1 MPEETAVLETPE
13 IDVAG
18 VDESADIGESTD
30 VSDAGNEDSSVDEV
44 EGVEGVDDLDTP
56 DAAEE
61 EDPNAPPP
69 VTDGRKMP
77 DNLKK
82 AIAGIKATNPEAA
95 KAIKGLY
102 WSDQEYR
109 AAFPKPADAVAAK
122 NLIEEIG
129 GQEGIQSITAE
140 REEWNQIDQAF
151 AEGKPDFVKGL
162 AEGNP
167 DAFLKT
173 APHVINEFAQR
184 APEQYQYY
192 ANNVAVNTLASA
204 GLSIDS
210 LAAAYHKFSDNPQ
223 AQAVIADVHNALVG
237 LKEKATAF
245 EQKRTDPREE
255 QLKQREQQFEEKR
268 RADFEGG
275 IASQAEKYLSEKMQ
289 PELDRI
295 IGARK
300 VDPEAMKGYQEMV
313 KARVEKM
320 LGEIPNIA
328 NTLEAHYR
336 TGDAAKSAAYIQAQY
351 NRILPIAAKVI
362 EPYLRNIAP
371 SAAKPA
377 AKTGQAGRSAGPGE
391 VVLKEMPEWHEV
403 DQSKTTVADL
413 IEGRAILKNGKKASG
428 WA

>member
-1 MPEETAVLETPE
+1 MAEETAVLESPELETPE
-13 IDVAG
+13 VEVG
-18 VDESADIGESTD
+18 GEETVEQPDESVELGAEQPEGEEP
-30 VSDAGNEDSSVDEV
+30 AE
-44 EGVEGVDDLDTP
+44 DDLDTP
-56 DAAEE
+56 DPAE
-61 EDPNAPPP
+61 EDPNAPP
-69 VTDGRKMP
+69 VVADGRKMP
-77 DNLKK
+77 DGLKK

-129 GQEGIQSITAE
+129 GPEGIQGITAE
-140 REEWNQIDQAF
+140 REEWQQIDKDF
-151 AEGKPDFVKGL
+151 SEGKPEFVKGL

-167 DAFLKT
+167 EAFLKT

-204 GLSIDS
+204 GLSLDS

-237 LKEKATAF
+237 LKEKAAAF
-245 EQKRTDPREE
+245 EQKRVDPREE

-268 RADFEGG
+268 RADFEGSV
-275 IASQAEKYLSEKMQ
+275 ASQAEKFLAEKMQ
-289 PELDRI
+289 PEIDRI
-295 IGARK
+295 VGTRK

-313 KARVEKM
+313 QAKVMKM
-320 LGEIPNIA
+320 LGEVKGFEA
-328 NTLEAHYR
+328 TLEAHYR
-336 TGDAAKSAAYIQAQY
+336 TGDAAKSVAYVQSQY
-351 NRILPIAAKVI
+351 NRILPVAAKVI
-362 EPYLRNIAP
+362 EPFLRNIAP
-371 SAAKPA
+371 GAAKPV
-377 AKTGQAGRSAGPGE
+377 AKNPVTGARQPSGPGE
-391 VVLKEMPEWHEV
+391 VVLKEMP
-403 DQSKTTVADL
+403 DYSQIDFNKCTVADVMQ
-413 IEGRAILKNGKKASG
+413 GNAILKNGKKASG

>member
-1 MPEETAVLETPE
+1 MAEETAILETPE
-13 IDVAG
+13 IDTPELEGTEEVEHSELP
-18 VDESADIGESTD
+18 VP
-30 VSDAGNEDSSVDEV
+30 EV
-44 EGVEGVDDLDTP
+44 EGEEEPGEEDDLDTP
-56 DAAEE
+56 DEAEE

-69 VTDGRKMP
+69 VADGRKMP
-77 DNLKK
+77 DALKK

-109 AAFPKPADAVAAK
+109 SAFPKPADAVAAK
-122 NLIEEIG
+122 TLIDEIG
-129 GQEGIQSITAE
+129 GQEGIQTITAE
-140 REEWNQIDQAF
+140 REEWSQIDRDF
-151 AEGKPDFVKGL
+151 AEGKPEFVKGL

-173 APHVINEFAQR
+173 APHVINEFATR

-204 GLSIDS
+204 GIS
-210 LAAAYHKFSDNPQ
+210 LDGLAQAFHKMAENPQ
-223 AQAVIADVHNALVG
+223 AQAVIAEVHNALAG
-237 LKEKATAF
+237 LKEKATQF

-255 QLKQREQQFEEKR
+255 ALKQKETAFEQKR
-268 RADFEGG
+268 RADFEGS
-275 IASQAEKYLSEKMQ
+275 IASQAEKYLGDKMQ
-289 PELDRI
+289 PEIDRI
-295 IGARK
+295 VGTRK

-313 KARVEKM
+313 QAKVMKM
-320 LGEIPNIA
+320 LGEIPNFE

-336 TGDAAKSAAYIQAQY
+336 TGDASKSVAYITSQY

-371 SAAKPA
+371 SAARPVVNGKPA
-377 AKTGQAGRSAGPGE
+377 QAAKPAGAGE
-391 VVLKEMPEWHEV
+391 VVLKEMPEW
-403 DQSKTTVADL
+403 DQIDYSKCTVADVMT
-413 IEGRAILKNGKKASG
+413 GKAVLKNGKRASG

>member
-1 MPEETAVLETPE
+1 M
-13 IDVAG
+13 
-18 VDESADIGESTD
+18 
-30 VSDAGNEDSSVDEV
+30 
-44 EGVEGVDDLDTP
+44 P
-56 DAAEE
+56 DA
-61 EDPNAPPP
+61 
-69 VTDGRKMP
+69 
-77 DNLKK
+77 LKK

-122 NLIEEIG
+122 TLIDEIG
-129 GQEGIQSITAE
+129 GQEGIQTITAE
-140 REEWNQIDQAF
+140 REEWSQIDRDF
-151 AEGKPDFVKGL
+151 AEGKPEFVKGL

-173 APHVINEFAQR
+173 APHVINEFATR

-204 GLSIDS
+204 GIS
-210 LAAAYHKFSDNPQ
+210 LDGLAQAFHKMAENPQ
-223 AQAVIADVHNALVG
+223 AQAVIAEVHNALAG
-237 LKEKATAF
+237 LKEKATQF

-255 QLKQREQQFEEKR
+255 ALKQKETAFEQKR
-268 RADFEGG
+268 RADFEGS
-275 IASQAEKYLSEKMQ
+275 IASQAEKYLGDKMQ
-289 PELDRI
+289 PEIDRI
-295 IGARK
+295 VGTRK

-313 KARVEKM
+313 QAKVMKM
-320 LGEIPNIA
+320 LGEIPNFE

-336 TGDAAKSAAYIQAQY
+336 TGDASKSVAYITSQY

-371 SAAKPA
+371 SAAKPVG
-377 AKTGQAGRSAGPGE
+377 KTAVPTRSAGPGE
-391 VVLKEMPEWHEV
+391 VVLKEMPDW
-403 DQSKTTVADL
+403 DQIDYTKCTVADVMGGKAVL
-413 IEGRAILKNGKKASG
+413 RNGKRASG